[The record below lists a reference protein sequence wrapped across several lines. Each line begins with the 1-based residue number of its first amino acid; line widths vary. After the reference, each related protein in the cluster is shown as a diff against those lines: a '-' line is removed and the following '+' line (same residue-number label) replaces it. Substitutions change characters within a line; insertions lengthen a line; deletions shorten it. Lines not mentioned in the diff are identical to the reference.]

1 MRPGI
6 GRCRKLIGLLVIL
19 FIVINFIPINYMV
32 MSPGIAQELSPMITV
47 EDGYKSP
54 GKGAFMLLAVASQQA
69 TIWDYL
75 RYMVSKPRGIELEP
89 MREQMPPGMEMTEYL
104 EIMQKF
110 MEDSQLKAQA
120 VAFQEAGYEIEIE
133 GKGALINEVLE
144 EGSAKG
150 QLKKGDLIIA
160 IDGEPV
166 KVDQDAVNLIRSHSI
181 GDQVKITVKRQEEE
195 LYFFIETIELEDN
208 PGKASIGV
216 SIFTNYNY
224 QFPRQ
229 VSFKTE
235 NIAGPSA
242 GCVFALEIYNQLIP
256 EDLTKGRRIAGTG
269 TIEIDGNVGKIDGI
283 MQKVIAAEREKA
295 DILFVPVENYED
307 ALKYARKINIVSVRS
322 FTEVVKYLQEN

>member
-1 MRPGI
+1 MKPGI
-6 GRCRKLIGLLVIL
+6 ARCRRLIGLLVIF
-19 FIVINFIPINYMV
+19 FIVINFIPINYMI

-69 TIWDYL
+69 TVWDYL
-75 RYMVSKPRGIELEP
+75 RYIVSKPRGIELEP
-89 MREQMPPGMEMTEYL
+89 IKEQMPPGMEMTEYL

-120 VAFQEAGYEIEIE
+120 VAFQEAGYEIKIE

-160 IDGEPV
+160 IDGESV
-166 KVDQDAVNLIRSHSI
+166 EVDQDAVDLIRSHNI
-181 GDQVKITVKRQEEE
+181 GDRVNITVKRQEEK
-195 LYFFIETIELEDN
+195 LNFFIETIELADN
-208 PGKASIGV
+208 PDQASIGV
-216 SIFTNYNY
+216 SIFTYYNY

-235 NIAGPSA
+235 KIAGPSA
-242 GCVFALEIYNQLIP
+242 GCVFALEIYNQLIT

-269 TIEIDGNVGKIDGI
+269 TIELDGSVGKIDGI
-283 MQKVIAAEREKA
+283 MQKVIAAEREQA
-295 DILFVPVENYED
+295 DILFVPVDNYDE
-307 ALKYARKINIVSVRS
+307 ALKYAREIELVPVRS
-322 FTEVVKYLQEN
+322 FTEVVNYLQGN